1 VGTKGFALGLVALVL
16 MLTACVKE
24 PGSEPGPMHTWFNQY
39 GQAQSGPIPGACAQK
54 QPFPDDTP
62 VKVPG
67 GVIPKGYDYA
77 VYTLKVDS
85 ISVSADKPQSQWN
98 LEYCIPVSLYV
109 YATASEVPAQFIELG
124 NGEVTR
130 SMPFNAL
137 RNTPWRATIV
147 VAWDSKSLTAPVMNF
162 ELIAKVETGP
172 GLAHLPVPTDSQIGL
187 MCRITQDVAP
197 LSLSMS
203 TDVFAPTEKLNIAGV
218 RGEYFHGPVVKCRPP
233 AFSARAQL

>member
-1 VGTKGFALGLVALVL
+1 MKVRAIMAALALLATMVACTKQ
-16 MLTACVKE
+16 
-24 PGSEPGPMHTWFNQY
+24 PGSDPGPIHTWFNPY
-39 GQAQSGPIPGACAQK
+39 GQLHSAPAPGGCQQQ

-67 GVIPKGYDYA
+67 GMVPKGFDYA

-85 ISVSADKPQSQWN
+85 ISVAADKPQSQWN

-109 YATASEVPAQFIELG
+109 YVTASGVPAQFIELG
-124 NGEVTR
+124 NGEVTQ
-130 SMPFNAL
+130 SMPWNAL

-147 VAWDSKSLTAPVMNF
+147 VAWDNRSLRAPVMNF

-172 GLAHLPVPTDSQIGL
+172 GLAHLPVPTNSQIGL

-203 TDVFAPTEKLNIAGV
+203 TDVFAPTAKLNIPGV
-218 RGEYFHGPVVKCRPP
+218 RGEYFHGPVVTCRPP
-233 AFSARAQL
+233 AFTARAQL